1 LNMKTLGEKLEELLR
16 IGKVLREKCPWD
28 AEQDFDSTKYTLRE
42 EAYEVIDT
50 IEEKDFLHMKEE
62 LGDLLF
68 NIFFMSIIA
77 EETRLFT
84 LEDVVDKIIDKLIKR
99 HPHVFGDIRVNS
111 SEEALSNWEKIKREE
126 NRGVMDVPMSLPS
139 LALAHKVQ
147 EKARRIGFDWDDYI
161 GPREKINE
169 ELGELDKAIEEKE
182 FLHIEEEI
190 GDLLFSVV
198 NTARLLGI
206 DSESALRSTVK
217 KFIKRFS
224 RMEEL
229 AKERDISL
237 EGLTLEE
244 MDKLWEEIKGGE

>member
-1 LNMKTLGEKLEELLR
+1 MNDKTLGEKLEELLR
-16 IGKVLREKCPWD
+16 IGRLLRKKCPWD
-28 AEQDFDSTKYTLRE
+28 AEQDFDSIKYTLRE

-50 IEEKDFLHMKEE
+50 IEEKDFSHMIEE

-68 NIFFMSIIA
+68 NIFFISIIA
-77 EETRLFT
+77 EEKKLFT
-84 LEDVVDKIIDKLIKR
+84 LEDIVDKVIDKLINR

-111 SEEALSNWEKIKREE
+111 SEEALSNWEKIKRAE
-126 NRGVMDVPMSLPS
+126 NKGAMDVPMTLPA
-139 LALAHKVQ
+139 LVLAHKVQ
-147 EKARRIGFDWDDYI
+147 EKARRMGFDWDDYK

-169 ELGELDKAIEEKE
+169 ELRELDSAIEKKRN
-182 FLHIEEEI
+182 IEEEI

-206 DSESALRSTVK
+206 DSESALRGTVK
-217 KFIKRFS
+217 KFIKRFTQ
-224 RMEEL
+224 MEEL
-229 AKERDISL
+229 AKERNISL